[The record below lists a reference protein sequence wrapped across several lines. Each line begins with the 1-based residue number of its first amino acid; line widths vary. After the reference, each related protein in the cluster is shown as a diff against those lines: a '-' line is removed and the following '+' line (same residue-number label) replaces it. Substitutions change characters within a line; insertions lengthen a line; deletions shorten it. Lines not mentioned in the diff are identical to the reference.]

1 MLQLQRKHVE
11 ENRIKY
17 GGTKCRDAPQFHI
30 RPFIL
35 DCLSFLVGFQ
45 VTFFGVLVKWIYGKL
60 KSDKQR
66 RFYTIIIS
74 GLIFILINWNSYQA
88 LYEFL
93 PIAGLVRVFFG
104 IGFLFG
110 FVIGVFKP
118 KFFIDP

>member
-1 MLQLQRKHVE
+1 MPGCPAVPHPAVYLGLSE
-11 ENRIKY
+11 FF
-17 GGTKCRDAPQFHI
+17 GW
-30 RPFIL
+30 IL
-35 DCLSFLVGFQ
+35 GY
-45 VTFFGVLVKWIYGKL
+45 FFGVLVKWIYGKL

-118 KFFIDP
+118 EFELFIDP